1 MMIRVTRPTR
11 AWTAA
16 GLGALVG
23 LGATLL
29 LGTGCGTSGAKI
41 GVREATARPDAE
53 GVQRVDVNVH
63 SFYFDPNRITVKA
76 GKPVDLT
83 LHFKPVFTPHN
94 MTCEAPEAGIQI
106 DRSVGIISFSHT
118 KHVRFTPTKRG
129 EYDFYCGVDSHMR
142 KGMTGTIVV
151 R

>member
-1 MMIRVTRPTR
+1 MIRVDLAARAR
-11 AWTAA
+11 AWGMLA
-16 GLGALVG
+16 GLG
-23 LGATLL
+23 LL

-41 GVREATARPDAE
+41 GVREATARTDA
-53 GVQRVDVNVH
+53 GVQIVDVDVH
-63 SFYFDPNRITVKA
+63 SFYFDPNRIIVEA
-76 GKPVDLT
+76 GKPVEMT

-106 DRSVGIISFSHT
+106 DRSVGIISFRHT
-118 KHVRFTPTKRG
+118 QHVRFTPTRRG
-129 EYDFYCGVDSHMR
+129 EYDFYCGVDAHMK

>member
-1 MMIRVTRPTR
+1 MIRMDLAAPAR
-11 AWTAA
+11 ALGLLA
-16 GLGALVG
+16 GLG
-23 LGATLL
+23 LL
-29 LGTGCGTSGAKI
+29 LGGTGCGTSGAKI
-41 GVREATARPDAE
+41 GVREATARTE
-53 GVQRVDVNVH
+53 GSVQIVDVDVH
-63 SFYFDPNRITVKA
+63 SFYFDPNRILVKA
-76 GKPVDLT
+76 GTPVELT

-106 DRSVGIISFSHT
+106 DRSVGIISFGHT

-129 EYDFYCGVDSHMR
+129 EYDFYCGVDSHMK